1 MKGQFSTAWKN
12 AIVSPILKNSSLDPL
27 YKNYR
32 PISNIPFISKIIEKA
47 ALSQY
52 TPHLNSFSSFFAH
65 NSAYKPL
72 HSTETLHWLP
82 VNFRIK
88 YKILLIAYKCVNYV
102 VPIHIQNHISIY
114 VPNRPLRSLTAEYL
128 VVPRAKT
135 SFGTRSFAY
144 AAPHLWNSLPFE
156 IRTASSLTVFKNKL
170 KTFFFNEAFN

>member
-1 MKGQFSTAWKN
+1 MLTETWLKKSELITITTVYSSIEGAPVLQFFNHLTSLDVEYLRKKSTNKFCILDPIPVNLLKDVFGVLLNPIGLIINRLLLKGQFSTAWKN

-72 HSTETLHWLP
+72 HSTETLLTTVH
-82 VNFRIK
+82 FGHSK
-88 YKILLIAYKCVNYV
+88 F
-102 VPIHIQNHISIY
+102 
-114 VPNRPLRSLTAEYL
+114 NR
-128 VVPRAKT
+128 
-135 SFGTRSFAY
+135 
-144 AAPHLWNSLPFE
+144 
-156 IRTASSLTVFKNKL
+156 
-170 KTFFFNEAFN
+170 